1 MIDQGRIDE
10 IRHLEFSRV
19 FRGYEPREVDDTLV
33 RISDEMTELLA
44 AYRAQSEQLA
54 RVEGLVSELEKKEK
68 LLSDTLLEA
77 KLQAQ
82 NTLEAA
88 RKEAGEVIRDADMS
102 AREILSDA
110 EERRRRAEDWFA
122 RTRESWLLELAR
134 IKKDTG
140 EMVQTL
146 ENLEAQWNVLS
157 WPPPPAG
164 SGEKEADVREES

>member
-33 RISDEMTELLA
+33 RISDEVTELLA
-44 AYRAQSEQLA
+44 AYRSQSEQLA
-54 RVEGLVSELEKKEK
+54 RMENLVSEIEKKEK

-88 RKEAGEVIRDADMS
+88 RKEAGEIIRDADMS

-110 EERRRRAEDWFA
+110 EERRRRAEEWFA
-122 RTRESWLLELAR
+122 RTRESWLLELGR

-140 EMVQTL
+140 EMVRAL
-146 ENLEAQWNVLS
+146 ENLEDQWNALT
-157 WPPPPAG
+157 WPPPEP
-164 SGEKEADVREES
+164 GEGKVGVDEAT